1 MKIERAPLFWTLA
14 GVALLAAAGMSLPVC
29 FIWNR
34 TASEPTG
41 LYAVAPLG
49 APARGV
55 LVAFRPTSNEAA
67 WIEARGYIGPG
78 WPLIKR
84 VAAVEGDL
92 VCRVDLTVF
101 VNGAAAATA
110 LAFDSAGAKLPDWQ
124 GCHNLKAGEVFLL
137 ADHPRSIDGRYFG
150 IQPAA
155 RLLGRAVP
163 WPMLP
168 AFGRERSADPP
179 PDLYSVDGLMPTPIC
194 AP

>member
-1 MKIERAPLFWTLA
+1 MKFDRASLLWTFA
-14 GVALLAAAGMSLPVC
+14 GVAFLAAAGMSLPVC

-41 LYAVAPLG
+41 LYVVAPLG

-55 LVAFRPTSNEAA
+55 LVAYRPTSNEAA

-84 VAAVEGDL
+84 IVAVEGDV

-110 LAFDSAGAKLPDWQ
+110 LAFDNAGARLPDW
-124 GCHNLKAGEVFLL
+124 
-137 ADHPRSIDGRYFG
+137 
-150 IQPAA
+150 
-155 RLLGRAVP
+155 
-163 WPMLP
+163 
-168 AFGRERSADPP
+168 
-179 PDLYSVDGLMPTPIC
+179 
-194 AP
+194 